1 MLFPSFLTTTTTQ
14 ATMMTTAMLALTFTM
29 PIQQQLSHQTACRP
43 IWSDA
48 ASPCYQHVNAH
59 PNGTTTF
66 FASGHFLLDSEDEP
80 PLWQMM
86 NADNDDNDPGK

>member
-1 MLFPSFLTTTTTQ
+1 MLFPSFLTSTTTTQ

-29 PIQQQLSHQTACRP
+29 PMQQASHQTACGP
-43 IWSDA
+43 IWTDA

-66 FASGHFLLDSEDEP
+66 FANGHFLLDSEDEP
-80 PLWQMM
+80 PLWLM